1 MSCALASP
9 GAALRTGSL
18 ACALFALL
26 LSGCATNVVDPAE
39 LPDAKIAVRL
49 WESEAA
55 RQRRD
60 LMEQLA
66 GQRSGEPR
74 RQGVLDLGDLSPRAQ
89 AISADG
95 APNPSSRYPSRLA
108 LIDPRT
114 REVEILEEAPLGARP
129 LSWSADRQRLLFGS
143 DRQGGR
149 LQLYELDFRT
159 REVRPV
165 AIDGDNKLAGAHL
178 GEDGFVFAV
187 AALDDEGKFDLNI
200 AYTVARGRPQKVDEG
215 VAVRH
220 ISSSRD
226 GRYVAYAPFRP
237 EELAR
242 RGADAHPPMVVR
254 DLREGSERVLP
265 RGVHPVF
272 TPDGEWIVY
281 SARSGKATRTAR
293 IRVAGSGRT
302 AVGESVREE
311 ETPAVSPD
319 GRYVVYV
326 SEHNGLDRLF
336 VKRMD
341 GTGDRLL
348 FDDAA
353 VEWPIW

>member
-1 MSCALASP
+1 MRRRDRIAL
-9 GAALRTGSL
+9 
-18 ACALFALL
+18 ALL
-26 LSGCATNVVDPAE
+26 LLAVGFTLPGCATNLVDPAD
-39 LPDAKIAVRL
+39 LPDARIAVRL

-60 LMEQLA
+60 LMAEIA
-66 GQRSGEPR
+66 GQSGEPQR
-74 RQGVLDLGDLSPRAQ
+74 LGVLDLGTLSPRA
-89 AISADG
+89 ALLAADG
-95 APNPSSRYPSRLA
+95 APNPATRYPGRLA

-114 REVEILEEAPLGARP
+114 KRVEIPEEAPPGARP
-129 LSWSADRQRLLFGS
+129 LSWSPDRKRLLFGH

-149 LQLYELDFRT
+149 LQLYELDLTT

-165 AIDGDNKLAGAHL
+165 APGPGNLLAGAHL
-178 GEDGFVFAV
+178 GEAGFVYAS
-187 AALDDEGKFDLNI
+187 ADLDDEGGFALDIKFSERG
-200 AYTVARGRPQKVDEG
+200 TRGREVDEG

-220 ISSSRD
+220 IATSTD
-226 GRYVAYAPFRP
+226 GRYVAYAPYRP

-242 RGADAHPPMVVR
+242 AGDRHPRIKVHDMEARTER
-254 DLREGSERVLP
+254 DLAPGI
-265 RGVHPVF
+265 HPVF

-281 SARSGKATRTAR
+281 SARSGKALRTAR
-293 IRVAGSGRT
+293 IRVAGAGRT
-302 AVGESVREE
+302 AVGPTFRPEA
-311 ETPAVSPD
+311 TPAVSPD

-341 GTGDRLL
+341 GSGDRLL